1 MNRRN
6 LKVRNFVK
14 ALKEYGCTEVRK
26 NSHGII
32 FENPKNKKSTNV
44 PVHRDEIAVWIYN
57 NVLRQLDI
65 NKDEFEKLF

>member
-6 LKVRNFVK
+6 LKVRNFIK
-14 ALKEYGCTEVRK
+14 ALKKFGCREVRS

-32 FENPKNKKSTNV
+32 FENPNNNKSTNV
-44 PVHRDEIAVWIYN
+44 PIHRSEIAVWIYH
-57 NVLRQLDI
+57 NVLKQLDI